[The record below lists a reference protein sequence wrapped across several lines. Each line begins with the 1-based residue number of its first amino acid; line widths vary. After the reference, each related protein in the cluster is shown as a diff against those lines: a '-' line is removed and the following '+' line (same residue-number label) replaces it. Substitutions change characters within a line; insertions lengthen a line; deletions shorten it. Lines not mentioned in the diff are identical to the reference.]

1 MDTLSAERAHVMI
14 LSERLEL
21 RELTVVDAPFILELL
36 NDGDFHRYI
45 GDRGVRTLADAEN
58 YIQQGP
64 AVSYARHGH
73 GLYLVV
79 RREDGARLGICGLI
93 KRDTL
98 PCEDIG
104 YAFLPAWR
112 GQGYA
117 IEAARAAMADGRE
130 RLGIERVVAIVTP
143 GNERSVRLLAKLGL
157 SQGKRVRL
165 GAGEEEC
172 LLLEAPDKETCGV

>member
-1 MDTLSAERAHVMI
+1 MI
-14 LSERLEL
+14 LSERLML
-21 RELTVVDAPFILELL
+21 RELTTADAPFILELL

-45 GDRGVRTLADAEN
+45 GDRGLRTLRDAEE

-73 GLYLVV
+73 GLYLVT
-79 RREDGARLGICGLI
+79 RREDGASIGICGLI
-93 KRDTL
+93 RRDTL

-104 YAFLPAWR
+104 YAFLPAYR

-117 IEAARAAMADGRE
+117 IEAARAALQDGRE
-130 RLGIERVVAIVTP
+130 RLGVNRVIAIVTP

-157 SQGKRVRL
+157 SQGKLIKL
-165 GAGEEEC
+165 GDREAEC
-172 LLLEAPDKETCGV
+172 LLLEVPDQASCQV

>member
-1 MDTLSAERAHVMI
+1 MI

-21 RELTVVDAPFILELL
+21 RELTIADAPFIVELL
-36 NDGDFHRYI
+36 NDPDFHRYI
-45 GDRGVRTLADAEN
+45 GDRGIRTLQDAEN

-73 GLYLVV
+73 GLYLVA
-79 RREDGARLGICGLI
+79 RRSDGAKLGICGLI

-104 YAFLPAWR
+104 YAFLPAYR
-112 GQGYA
+112 GQGYG
-117 IEAARAAMADGRE
+117 IEAAQAALQDGRE

-143 GNERSVRLLAKLGL
+143 GDERSVALLAKLGL

-165 GAGEEEC
+165 GESEEEC
-172 LLLEAPDKETCGV
+172 LLLEAPDKAPCRV

>member
-1 MDTLSAERAHVMI
+1 MI
-14 LSERLEL
+14 LSERLVL
-21 RELTVVDAPFILELL
+21 RELNLTDAPFILELL
-36 NDGDFHRYI
+36 NDGDFHRWI
-45 GDRGVRTLADAEN
+45 GDRGVRTLADAEE

-73 GLYLVV
+73 GLYLVM
-79 RREDGARLGICGLI
+79 RREDEARLGICGLI

-117 IEAARAAMADGRE
+117 IEAAQAALKDGRE

-157 SQGKRVRL
+157 SQGKLVRL
-165 GAGEEEC
+165 GESEEEC
-172 LLLEAPDKETCGV
+172 LLLEAPEQAPCRV